1 MAYKMV
7 SVVRKDLNMRKGKIA
22 AQACHGAVSVVM
34 KALASKGLQNHYLI
48 SNDGRVSIPDSNKDI
63 AKWFE
68 GDFRKICCY
77 VNSENELLEL
87 CNKAD
92 ELGITY
98 SLIKDNG
105 LTEFHGELTT
115 TCVVFEPLEDDKI
128 NVITGEL
135 PLF

>member
-1 MAYKMV
+1 M
-7 SVVRKDLNMRKGKIA
+7 RKDLNMRKGKIA
-22 AQACHGAVSVVM
+22 AQACHGAVSVVL
-34 KALASKGLQNHYLI
+34 KALANNGLQNNYLI
-48 SNDGRVSIPDSNKDI
+48 GDDGRVLIWGSNSDI
-63 AKWFE
+63 AKWFR

-77 VNSENELLEL
+77 VNSESELNEL

-105 LTEFHGELTT
+105 LTEFHGEQTT
-115 TCVVFEPLEDDKI
+115 TCLVFEPTEDDKI
-128 NVITGEL
+128 DVITKEL